1 MNHIEGNF
9 HGVRNTEIY
18 YQAWLP
24 GGEAKAVLL
33 FVHGMGSHS
42 GRYSNIVDPLVPRG
56 IAVYGF
62 DQIGHGKSSGERG
75 TVKRFEDFT
84 DTLAVYRE
92 KIKSE
97 QTGKP
102 VFLFGHSLGG
112 LIAADYLLDHQ
123 ADFRGAILSAPAV
136 KVGENISP
144 ARILIGRILSVI
156 APRAGVMRLDPAGLS
171 HDPAVVEAYLR
182 DPLVFHGRI
191 PARLAAEMLKAM
203 RRVAAEAHRI
213 TLPLLTFQG
222 GAEKTVNSGG
232 ARMLY
237 ERAGSVDKSIKIY
250 EGLYHE
256 TFNEPERAR
265 VLEDMRDWLEAQIGP
280 DGGHPNLRERTPAP

>member
-1 MNHIEGNF
+1 MNHIEGYF
-9 HGVRNTEIY
+9 RSVRNTDIY

-24 GGEAKAVLL
+24 GGETRATLL

-42 GRYSNIVDPLVPRG
+42 GRYTNIVDPLVSHG
-56 IAVYGF
+56 IAVHGF
-62 DQIGHGKSSGERG
+62 DQIGHGRSGGERG
-75 TVKRFEDFT
+75 RIEHFEDFT
-84 DTLAVYRE
+84 DTLAVYHE
-92 KIKSE
+92 KIKSG

-123 ADFRGAILSAPAV
+123 AGLRGAILSAPAV
-136 KVGENISP
+136 KVGENVSP
-144 ARILIGRILSVI
+144 ARILFGRILSVI
-156 APRAGVMRLDPAGLS
+156 APRTGVMRLDPAGLS
-171 HDPAVVEAYLR
+171 RDPGVVEAYLR

-191 PARLAAEMLKAM
+191 SARLAAEMLKAM
-203 RRVAAEAHRI
+203 KRVAGEAHRI

-222 GAEKTVNSGG
+222 GAEKTVHSGG

-237 ERAGSVDKSIKIY
+237 ERAGSADKMIKIY

-265 VLEDMRDWLEAQIGP
+265 VLGDMGDWLEARIG
-280 DGGHPNLRERTPAP
+280 